1 MVGGDRETINHDNSI
16 WETSTCEYLSVYLQI
31 KTVGIPGYYQLSTLW
46 RKHDSKITF
55 YFKLTIDKK

>member
-31 KTVGIPGYYQLSTLW
+31 KTVGIPGIIS
-46 RKHDSKITF
+46 
-55 YFKLTIDKK
+55 